1 MHRHSRKPRAAPPG
15 PACPA
20 PHPAPERL
28 ELRLR
33 PSGRW
38 AVFDDGRYVC
48 STGTCDRRLAGIR
61 LRMVARQIEARQA
74 P

>member
-1 MHRHSRKPRAAPPG
+1 MHRKPRKPRGGPPLPARFSAPP
-15 PACPA
+15 
-20 PHPAPERL
+20 PHRGF

-38 AVFDDGRYVC
+38 AVFDDGAYVC
-48 STGTCDRRLAGIR
+48 STGTCDRRLAAIR
-61 LRMVARQIEARQA
+61 LRMVERSI

>member
-1 MHRHSRKPRAAPPG
+1 MHRESRKPRRGPSNLARPAPPPPQG
-15 PACPA
+15 PF
-20 PHPAPERL
+20 

-38 AVFDDGRYVC
+38 AVFGAGLYLC
-48 STGTCDRRLAGIR
+48 STGTPDRRLAAIR
-61 LRMVARQIEARQA
+61 LRMVERQI